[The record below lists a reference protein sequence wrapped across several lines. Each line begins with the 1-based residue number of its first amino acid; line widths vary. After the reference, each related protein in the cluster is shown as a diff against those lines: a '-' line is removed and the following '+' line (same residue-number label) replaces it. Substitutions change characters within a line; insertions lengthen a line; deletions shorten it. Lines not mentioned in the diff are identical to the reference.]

1 MQTIPIRVDENGGS
15 VSLSVSGGE
24 NVEMTSEQARVI
36 EAVSPTVDAERVEG
50 GVEIT
55 IHDVRGSSTV
65 RVNDGQRGAD
75 GTPGEQGSEGPPG
88 ADGKDGND
96 GAPGQ
101 GVPVGGTAG
110 QVLAKA
116 SGSDYDSV
124 WIDPPQGGPYIQ
136 TGKEAFDAAVKSGYG
151 DLEITFPVSFKSE
164 TTPHVMVCLS
174 AGTITNTNAANVS
187 LWVMS
192 RTVSESGFTVRFFN
206 SSVTNIT
213 PTVNWIAIGEKG

>member
-1 MQTIPIRVDENGGS
+1 MQIPLNVSESSTTVTMSVTENGGS
-15 VSLSVSGGE
+15 VSLSA
-24 NVEMTSEQARVI
+24 EQARII
-36 EAVSPTVDAERVEG
+36 EAISPTVDAERVEG

-55 IHDVRGSSTV
+55 INDVRGSSTV
-65 RVNDGQRGAD
+65 MINDGQQGAD
-75 GTPGEQGSEGPPG
+75 GQQGPEGPPG

-101 GVPVGGTAG
+101 GVPAGGTAG

-116 SGSDYDSV
+116 SGADYDAA

-136 TGKEAFDAAVKSGYG
+136 NGKEAFDAAVKSGYG
-151 DLEITFPVSFKSE
+151 DLEITFPVSFKAE
-164 TTPHVMVCLS
+164 TVPHVMVCLS

>member
-1 MQTIPIRVDENGGS
+1 MQIPLNVSEGSTTVPVSVTENGGS
-15 VSLSVSGGE
+15 VSLSA
-24 NVEMTSEQARVI
+24 EQARII
-36 EAVSPTVDAERVEG
+36 EAISPTVDAERVEG

-65 RVNDGQRGAD
+65 KVNDGQ
-75 GTPGEQGSEGPPG
+75 QGSDGQQGPEGPPG
-88 ADGKDGND
+88 AD

-116 SGSDYDSV
+116 SGADYDSA
-124 WIDPPQGGPYIQ
+124 WADPPQSGPLIQ
-136 TGKEAFDAAVKSGYG
+136 TGHDAFSAAVKSGYG
-151 DLEITFPVSFKSE
+151 DLEITFPVSFKTE